1 MQHWRYCKSGFAI
14 SHREQSIFSLHAVCR
29 QPRAEF
35 KQPRGVAPLT
45 ATGGH
50 YPALLCLLYGK
61 RARITTRGGTGRLL
75 YWAGLEP
82 ETHSTQI
89 TQGTSAGT
97 KGGLI
102 RPGLGEVQRNSERER
117 YQAWER
123 ALLLSDS
130 SAEWVRE
137 GRMGEKEKEEEKRKS
152 HVSSFASVPLPQG
165 WYWLTGFQSA
175 LAAKDVLSCYE
186 LVRASKHAILFAL
199 LMYSS
204 VAFVPCKKINFF
216 FSCLSN

>member
-1 MQHWRYCKSGFAI
+1 M
-14 SHREQSIFSLHAVCR
+14 
-29 QPRAEF
+29 
-35 KQPRGVAPLT
+35 APLT

-50 YPALLCLLYGK
+50 YPAPLCLLYGK

-75 YWAGLEP
+75 YWAGLEL

-97 KGGLI
+97 KRGLI
-102 RPGLGEVQRNSERER
+102 RPGLGEVQRNSENESH
-117 YQAWER
+117 QAWER
-123 ALLLSDS
+123 ALLLSS
-130 SAEWVRE
+130 SSSVERVRE
-137 GRMGEKEKEEEKRKS
+137 GRIGGRKKKEEEKRKS

-165 WYWLTGFQSA
+165 WYWLTGFQSV

-186 LVRASKHAILFAL
+186 LVRAKHAILFAL

-204 VAFVPCKKINFF
+204 VAFAPHESSLECPFSLFFNWDSRVSLMETCLIFLLLRSFYWEKDPDNFKHF
-216 FSCLSN
+216 L